1 MRNQSLDESRDN
13 STDDDSR
20 DDDSRDDD
28 STDDS
33 TENTSDPDDG
43 PSSSDAPE
51 LKQPI
56 QIIIHNH
63 PVASENAGSPSK
75 RKYSE
80 VRADMKREE
89 EEDDDDDYDFED
101 DFLDDDDEDDDD
113 DDASFEIEVDLDDD
127 EEDED
132 DDYRLKYLLKRLDD
146 PQLKD
151 AVKLEQDEDKKDRHM
166 TNFIEKSTMN
176 DLKYFKSLPSDER
189 FFYAKAQSELE
200 QDDDLTKPLKFKL
213 LSKKIDL
220 KTKVFIYKKLQNL
233 SSMSPVNGEYHKLKN
248 WVETLCDVP
257 FNVYHDL
264 PVRLSDGEEKVK
276 TFLKHSRESFDKY
289 VYGHDACKEQIM
301 RVIAQWISNPTSK
314 GNVIGLHGSP
324 GVGKTT
330 LIKNG
335 LAKVLD
341 LPFDF
346 IPLGGAHD
354 SSFLDGHGFTYEGST
369 WGRILQ
375 GVINS
380 KCMNPVIYFDELDKV
395 SDTSKGQEI
404 INVLIHLTDPS
415 QNTSFSDKYFS
426 DIPFDLSRALI
437 VFTYNDDSIL
447 NPILKDRMVRISTE
461 GYSLTD
467 KIKISRDYL
476 IPEIKAQFNMK
487 TDDYKFSDDMI
498 KLVISKTDEEDG
510 VRNLKR
516 SFESIL
522 SNLNINRLLGKDDCV
537 GDIKADVVTKFLKNV
552 KQPTTKIPTMYV

>member
-1 MRNQSLDESRDN
+1 MSSIRTRSQSKKNTSRSIATQTDEEMKDDQDDDKSSLDNETN
-13 STDDDSR
+13 NETM
-20 DDDSRDDD
+20 
-28 STDDS
+28 
-33 TENTSDPDDG
+33 
-43 PSSSDAPE
+43 
-51 LKQPI
+51 QPI

-63 PVASENAGSPSK
+63 PNNNVSAESGTSK
-75 RKYSE
+75 RKYGE
-80 VRADMKREE
+80 VKADIKRIVEE
-89 EEDDDDDYDFED
+89 DHDEEDDDDDYDYED
-101 DFLDDDDEDDDD
+101 DFIDDDEEEDDG
-113 DDASFEIEVDLDDD
+113 SFEIELDLDDD

-132 DDYRLKYLLKRLDD
+132 DDYRLKYLLDRLGD
-146 PQLKD
+146 PELKD
-151 AVKLEQDEDKKDRHM
+151 AVKLEEDEKKEDRHI

-176 DLKYFKSLPSDER
+176 DLKYYKNLSCEDK

-200 QDDDLTKPLKFKL
+200 QDEHVSKPLKFKL
-213 LSKKIDL
+213 LSKEIET
-220 KTKVFIYKKLQNL
+220 KTKIFIYKKLQNL
-233 SSMSPVNGEYHKLKN
+233 SSMSPMNGEYHKLKN

-257 FNVYHDL
+257 FNIYHDL
-264 PVRLSDGEEKVK
+264 PVKLSDGEDKVK
-276 TFLKHSRESFDKY
+276 EFLQESRKKFDKF
-289 VYGHDACKEQIM
+289 VYGHEVCKEQIM

-375 GVINS
+375 GVINA

-461 GYSLTD
+461 GYSITD
-467 KIKISRDYL
+467 KIKISKDYL
-476 IPEIKAQFNMK
+476 IPEIKAQFNMSE
-487 TDDYKFSDDMI
+487 DAYNFSEEMI
-498 KLVISKTDEEDG
+498 KLVISKTDEEEG

-516 SFESIL
+516 SFEAIL
-522 SNLNINRLLGKDDCV
+522 SNLNINRLLGKENFT
-537 GDIKADVVTKFLKNV
+537 GDIEAEVVSKYLKNV
-552 KQPTTKIPTMYV
+552 KQPSTKIPTMYV